1 VVVGKA
7 LTEGN
12 VEVRVRKSGD
22 KKEVSLASAVTS
34 IAELLK

>member
-1 VVVGKA
+1 LA
-7 LTEGN
+7 EGN

-22 KKEVSLASAVTS
+22 KQEVALASAVTS